1 MNNKSLCT
9 CVIKIISQSNQISN
23 EYCIGERNHT
33 WLWVFNADL

>member
-1 MNNKSLCT
+1 MNNNSLCT

-33 WLWVFNADL
+33 MQTFDS